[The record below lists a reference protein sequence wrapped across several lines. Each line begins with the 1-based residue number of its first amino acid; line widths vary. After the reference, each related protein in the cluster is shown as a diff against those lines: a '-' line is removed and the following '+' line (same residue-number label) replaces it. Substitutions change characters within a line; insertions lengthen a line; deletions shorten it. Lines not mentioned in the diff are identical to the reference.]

1 MSGLNPPTIPPHQP
15 IGDKGRIFI
24 GFQPKV
30 GIDYLGRSLGQ
41 GASFA
46 MRGHCLR
53 GGVLSEVKIKGAVY
67 LIGNQTDGLS
77 AETEA
82 GNGAVLD
89 HGAEMTIGDA

>member
-1 MSGLNPPTIPPHQP
+1 
-15 IGDKGRIFI
+15 
-24 GFQPKV
+24 
-30 GIDYLGRSLGQ
+30 
-41 GASFA
+41 
-46 MRGHCLR
+46 MRGHGLC

-89 HGAEMTIGDA
+89 HGAEMTIGDV